1 VELATV
7 GHKRQSEK
15 TGQPPGALVYVGPAR
30 TEQNAITV
38 IDYDADGIEEYQ
50 ASDISGL
57 TLRERKHANLWIH
70 VDGLHQIEPINS
82 IGDTFRIHPLVL
94 EDILNTA
101 HRPKIET
108 FDEYLFVIMKFVD
121 YDEKTDDLSAHQ
133 ISIILGPH
141 YVLSFQEGGEDPFD
155 RLRHRMKATNSRTRL
170 SGTDYLAYCIVD
182 IVVDNYFII
191 LDKLGERIDL
201 LEEEVVKN
209 PQPKTLKVIHRIKR
223 DLIFLRRSVW
233 PLREIVNRLIND
245 DSALIN
251 DSTRPYLRDVFD
263 HTIHAVD
270 TLETFRDIVSGM
282 LDIYLSS
289 MSNKLN
295 EIMKVLTIIATIF
308 IPLTFLAGWYG
319 MNFKNM
325 PEIDSPWGY
334 PLVTAAAIIIVVFM
348 LVFFRR
354 KKWI

>member
-1 VELATV
+1 LATV
-7 GHKRQSEK
+7 RHKQQSK
-15 TGQPPGALVYVGPAR
+15 KSGQQPAPLGLADPIR
-30 TEQNAITV
+30 KEQTDIST
-38 IDYDADGIEEYQ
+38 IDYGADGIEEYH
-50 ASDISGL
+50 ASDTSGL
-57 TLRERKHANLWIH
+57 SLRERKHANLWIH
-70 VDGLHQIEPINS
+70 VEGLNQIEPINS
-82 IGDTFRIHPLVL
+82 IGDTYRIHPLVL

-101 HRPKIET
+101 HRPKIEN
-108 FDEYLFVIMKFVD
+108 FDDYLLVIMKIID
-121 YDEKTDDLSAHQ
+121 YDEKTDELSTHQ
-133 ISIILGPH
+133 ISIVLGPK
-141 YVLSFQEGGEDPFD
+141 YLLSFKEGVEDPFNH
-155 RLRHRMKATNSRTRL
+155 LRQRMKAVNSRTRL
-170 SGTDYLAYCIVD
+170 SGTDYLAYCMID
-182 IVVDNYFII
+182 IVVDNYFVI

-209 PQPKTLKVIHRIKR
+209 PQPKTLRVIHKIKR
-223 DLIFLRRSVW
+223 DLISLRRSVW

-245 DSALIN
+245 DSPLIN

-325 PEIDSPWGY
+325 PELDSPWGY
-334 PLVTAAAIIIVVFM
+334 PLVTVAAVIIAVFM
-348 LVFFRR
+348 LGFFRR